1 LRRRNKESTSVERK
15 RKGIKVYCTVQEWS
29 GVGNMSKSKEVYIFI
44 SRVENRGVGGNN
56 KSNNSKVYLN
66 QEEEKRKGEGEKGVK
81 RQKRKKRRVT
91 HNFFLHMTFLA
102 AFEKVHSNRTSIM
115 KLEKGCQ

>member
-1 LRRRNKESTSVERK
+1 VEK
-15 RKGIKVYCTVQEWS
+15 
-29 GVGNMSKSKEVYIFI
+29 
-44 SRVENRGVGGNN
+44 RGVGGNN

-66 QEEEKRKGEGEKGVK
+66 QEKRRERNGEGEKGVK

-91 HNFFLHMTFLA
+91 HNFFLHMTFCGGVL
-102 AFEKVHSNRTSIM
+102 KNVHSNRTSIM